1 MTDLELRNAIEELIA
16 KDMLGPG
23 SERFCGF
30 DSNEEVITA
39 YDPDDRYS
47 VGLLYPRMS
56 HNEQTNE
63 TVVAAEDANAADD
76 VDQQDGGGTEVESAP
91 NSTDEV
97 SSTTAQIDVDDVGVM
112 TTTFKPSA
120 MGISF
125 VVKEA
130 DAEKVFVSA
139 SAGFYIKREALK
151 KSKVIGCDTDDGVA
165 HVACRVVVPSFDCD
179 EFQTYFKEDPIA
191 ILQNWGITL
200 AHDQI
205 GWVMTF
211 NYAPKDVDDVGNRRG
226 LDKWEFHD
234 ALWDKLDDLG
244 AKFSLNYKT
253 AIDAYVDEKRSNW
266 RGPNSNKGQSIYAL
280 CIRRIHLEPLGVSE
294 ESPFSISE
302 DKDHRA
308 FHLASNLYAAI
319 ERLYSQWDH
328 GMKRF
333 HLVWNGKLAD
343 IEPGKLYPLTCD
355 KLLTEQSVML
365 SCEKHDYG
373 SQGEKLYFLS
383 IFNAATDAYDP
394 VYAQPHI
401 ALSCDDPVF
410 FPLRRLECNVADPED
425 RILEMQYRNKRYFC
439 RGCGCSGEWFDVED
453 GCAKRVQSTF
463 LPRKAIKQIDQSV
476 KAHQKALDMGF
487 LSSEHGEAGEEPAKK
502 FNELTGFVNDYGF
515 WINGLRENLDKEE
528 LLKTVYE
535 KESTSVIEAC
545 ECSRKRMLQGIA
557 FLKEDTIAY
566 RAFCLANKS
575 IYVAKQ
581 QEATIKGKSPIETWR
596 PFQLGFILLTIE
608 SIAREKSEDRA
619 TTDLLWFPT
628 GGGKTEAYLC
638 LTAFAIFYR
647 YLKNENPAG
656 TTVIMRYTLRLLA
669 TQQFQRACS
678 LICAC
683 EKIRRESVD
692 LSNKPEI
699 TIGLWIG
706 GKAMP
711 NKIADVKPLVK
722 TAHENG
728 SSPFEPIYCP
738 WCGHKLE
745 YDIKEDQ
752 LVALCGNKECYFRSG
767 GLRRRPLPIKI
778 VDEMLY
784 DNPPTLLF
792 GTVDKFAQ
800 LSFNENSGS
809 LFGLRN
815 GDRKMLPPSLII
827 QDELH
832 LITEQL
838 GSLVGM
844 YESVVDGLCMFE
856 NGGMPKVIA
865 STATARR
872 AIEQCKALY
881 AAKRVCQ
888 FPPPGLN
895 VEDSYFYREKSA
907 DGREYIGIQSLSM
920 TPADTLIRLMAAL
933 LLRIGHLSLWG
944 VDKNQADKYYT
955 LVGYFNSL
963 RELGSCQS
971 WVKSKIQERINEL
984 CNYEIIGRRWLDE
997 PQIMCSRRSQNEIS
1011 MILDRMGDKLGG
1023 ERKPIDVLLASNM
1036 LSVGLDVDRL
1046 GIMVMAGQPKKNAE
1060 FIQASSRVGRAIPES
1075 GLVVSFFN
1083 GKRARDRSYFEV
1095 FPDFV
1100 QSFYRYVEPA
1110 TVTPYTFAVR
1120 ERMLRQVVVTLMRHL
1135 VRGLQDQPSG
1145 GGVAREQILN
1155 QIQEFLIRRVETEC
1169 RDVVRDELKV
1179 ICEKINNQFSNNV
1192 FTCYKEP
1199 FHKVPENSVPVFLDP
1214 LDERLQMDVECKS
1227 GPAMNSLRNVDTAV
1241 PVVLV

>member
-1 MTDLELRNAIEELIA
+1 MTDLELRNEIEELIV

-30 DSNEEVITA
+30 NPNEEVITV

-56 HNEQTNE
+56 HNDQTNE
-63 TVVAAEDANAADD
+63 AMVSVGDANSMDDVEQDVLVEGDSNADD
-76 VDQQDGGGTEVESAP
+76 P
-91 NSTDEV
+91 V
-97 SSTTAQIDVDDVGVM
+97 SSTAQIDVDDVGVM

-125 VVKEA
+125 VAREA
-130 DAEKVFVSA
+130 DAEKISVSA

-151 KSKVIGCDTDDGVA
+151 KSKVDGCDTDDGVA
-165 HVACRVVVPSFDCD
+165 HVACRVVVPSFNCD
-179 EFQTYFKEDPIA
+179 KFLTYFKEDPIA
-191 ILQNWGITL
+191 ILKGWGITMEYG
-200 AHDQI
+200 DM

-211 NYAPKDVDDVGNRRG
+211 AHAPRDVDDVGNRRG
-226 LDKWEFHD
+226 LDKWVFHD
-234 ALWDKLDDLG
+234 ALWDKLNEFG
-244 AKFSLNYKT
+244 NKFSDNYKK
-253 AIDAYVDEKRSNW
+253 AIDDYVNEKRPSWNDPDSN
-266 RGPNSNKGQSIYAL
+266 NGQTKYAL
-280 CIRRIHLEPLGVSE
+280 CIRRMHVEPLGLAD
-294 ESPFSISE
+294 ESPFSVSN
-302 DKDHRA
+302 DKDHQA

-333 HLVWNGKLAD
+333 HLVWEGKLAD
-343 IEPGKLYPLTCD
+343 IEPGKLYPLKCG
-355 KLLTEQSVML
+355 KLLTEQSSVML

-383 IFNAATDAYDP
+383 IFNATTDAYDP

-410 FPLRRLECNVADPED
+410 IPLRRLECNAADPED

-453 GCAKRVQSTF
+453 GRAKRVQSTF

-476 KAHQKALDMGF
+476 KAHQKTLNMGF
-487 LSSEHGEAGEEPAKK
+487 LSEAGEELEEK
-502 FNELTGFVNDYGF
+502 FNELTGFVNDYGL
-515 WINGLRENLDKEE
+515 WIKGLRGNLDKEE

-535 KESTSVIEAC
+535 KESTSVIEVC
-545 ECSRKRMLQGIA
+545 ECARKRMLQGIT
-557 FLKEDTIAY
+557 FLKEDEIAN
-566 RAFCLANKS
+566 RAFCLANKA
-575 IYVAKQ
+575 IYLAKQ
-581 QEATIKGKSPIETWR
+581 QEATIKRKSPIETWR

-647 YLKNENPAG
+647 YLKNINPAG

-683 EKIRRESVD
+683 EKIRRESAD
-692 LSNKPEI
+692 LLNKPEI
-699 TIGLWIG
+699 SIGLWIG
-706 GKAMP
+706 GKAIP
-711 NKIADVKPLVK
+711 NRINDVKPLVIR
-722 TAHENG
+722 ARENG
-728 SSPFEPIYCP
+728 SSPFEPIHCP

-745 YDIKEDQ
+745 YDIKENQ
-752 LVALCGNKECYFRSG
+752 LVALCGNNECYFRSG

-815 GDRKMLPPSLII
+815 GDREMLPPSLII

-844 YESVVDGLCMFE
+844 YESVVDGLCMFK
-856 NGGMPKVIA
+856 NGAMPKVIA

-1011 MILDRMGDKLGG
+1011 MILDRMGDNLGG

-1046 GIMVMAGQPKKNAE
+1046 GIMIMAGQPKKNAE

-1135 VRGLQDQPSG
+1135 VPGVQNQPSG
-1145 GGVAREQILN
+1145 GGVVREQILN
-1155 QIQEFLIRRVETEC
+1155 QIQDFLIRRVDSEC
-1169 RDVVRDELKV
+1169 RNGVEDELKV

-1199 FHKVPENSVPVFLDP
+1199 FHNVPENSVPVFLDP
-1214 LDERLQMDVECKS
+1214 LDERLQKDVECKS